1 MRRYTESTTAGERIK
16 PLKKLNLSPKKS
28 SKKFLIALLCFF
40 FIVIPL
46 VLYCSNIIYKMARD
60 VADLHKDSKIQLV
73 ATDDLKTKANSKH
86 MSRNTL
92 SSANKKEQQ
101 EQKPGSNAQIDLL
114 KGKGAVQVEID
125 PWKRLEQIPKEKLLL
140 MQLKVQQ
147 RIQQRLLEEKL
158 FQQKQKL
165 EKQNNKGLKDE
176 AKESKSTLENDIEKT
191 LTTRNEI
198 VLVTV
203 GNGDIDLFINW
214 YCSVN
219 KLGLVKHVL
228 VFTNVQVATLLK
240 SQNVKNVVFFK
251 NDRGYSLA
259 IQKHMFISLLL
270 QKNINVLLTTCDA
283 IWFRDP
289 LEHIS
294 KLKPASDIIGK
305 RKAMDDKNVSFDLV
319 YLNSTHATKNSWR
332 QMTKSSMFNEL
343 KTTETRSDEDVIL
356 NKYLK
361 SSNLTI
367 NLLSEEFYPPD
378 NKKFYGNSH
387 VYILGHL
394 DLWRVSKL
402 KDIGLLTDC
411 SDDT

>member
-1 MRRYTESTTAGERIK
+1 M
-16 PLKKLNLSPKKS
+16 
-28 SKKFLIALLCFF
+28 
-40 FIVIPL
+40 V
-46 VLYCSNIIYKMARD
+46 RD
-60 VADLHKDSKIQLV
+60 VADLHQESKVQLEN
-73 ATDDLKTKANSKH
+73 TRTRANNKQ

-92 SSANKKEQQ
+92 SSANKKEPQ
-101 EQKPGSNAQIDLL
+101 EQKPETNNQMDLL
-114 KGKGAVQVEID
+114 EGKGAIQVEID
-125 PWKRLEQIPKEKLLL
+125 PRKRLEQIPKEKLLL

-158 FQQKQKL
+158 YQQKRKS
-165 EKQNNKGLKDE
+165 EKESSKELKDE
-176 AKESKSTLENDIEKT
+176 AKESKSTLENDIEKA

-198 VLVTV
+198 ILVTV

-219 KLGLVKHVL
+219 KLGLTKHVL
-228 VFTNVQVATLLK
+228 VFTNAHVATVLK

-251 NDRGYSLA
+251 NDRGYPLI

-270 QKNINVLLTTCDA
+270 QKSINVFLTTCDA
-283 IWFRDP
+283 IWFRDA

-305 RKAMDDKNVSFDLV
+305 RKLMDDKNVSFDLV
-319 YLNSTHATKNSWR
+319 YLNSTQNTKNAWK
-332 QMTKSSMFNEL
+332 QMTKSSTFNEL
-343 KTTETRSDEDVIL
+343 KAAETRSDEDVIL

-361 SSNLTI
+361 SANLSI
-367 NLLSEEFYPPD
+367 SLLSEEFYPPD
-378 NKKFYGNSH
+378 DKKFYGNSH
-387 VYILGHL
+387 VYVLGHL
-394 DLWRVSKL
+394 DIWRVSKL